1 MATIRVLRTAK
12 ATLSRTF
19 YLDEVAT
26 PATGSVSVSV
36 TRLDGTLVQG
46 PINAT
51 GPDAANAY
59 SFTFQGSDVVD
70 ELVLTWSA
78 TVGGDAVVLDS
89 DVIEVAGA
97 FYFGLAEAR
106 AIDSALANTT
116 KYPTALMVDARVAT
130 EDECELITGQAWV
143 PRFRREYV
151 SADQAGRLRLAKTM
165 IRAIRAITVNGVA
178 WSGSALTG
186 LGFSDTGMVYSD
198 SGSFLPPR
206 QQGRKN
212 VLVEYEHGHDRPTP
226 DILRGAKTRFKS
238 IALSG
243 KSALPDRAERL
254 VTVDAGTVF
263 LASPAVDK
271 VGIPEVD
278 AAYARAPSPRPGFG

>member
-36 TRLDGTLVQG
+36 TRLDGTLIQSGAAV
-46 PINAT
+46 
-51 GPDAANAY
+51 GPDASNAY
-59 SFTFQGSDVVD
+59 SFLFQGSDVLD

-78 TVGGDAVVLDS
+78 TVAGDAVVLDS
-89 DVIEVAGA
+89 DVIEVVGA
-97 FYFGLAEAR
+97 FFFGLAEGR
-106 AIDSALANTT
+106 AVDQALSNTT
-116 KYPTALMVDARVAT
+116 KYPTALLVDARVFT

-143 PRFRREYV
+143 PRFCREAL
-151 SADQAGRLRLAKTM
+151 SADNAGRLRLSNTM
-165 IRAIRAITVNGVA
+165 IRAVRAITVNGSI
-178 WSGSALTG
+178 WSGTALTG
-186 LGFSDTGMVYSD
+186 LGFSDTGIVYSD

-206 QQGRKN
+206 QLGRKN
-212 VLVEYEHGHDRPTP
+212 VVIEYEHGHDRPTP
-226 DILRGAKTRFKS
+226 DILRGAKQRFKS
-238 IALSG
+238 IALQG

>member
-1 MATIRVLRTAK
+1 VATIRVLRTAK

-19 YLDEVAT
+19 YLDEVGT
-26 PATGSVSVSV
+26 PATGAVSVSV
-36 TRLDGTLVQG
+36 TRLDGTIVQSVS
-46 PINAT
+46 AT
-51 GPDAANAY
+51 GPDAGNAY
-59 SFTFQGSDVVD
+59 SFTFQGSDVLD

-78 TVGGDAVVLDS
+78 TIGGDAVVLDS
-89 DVIEVAGA
+89 DVIEVAGG

-106 AIDSALANTT
+106 AIDSALANVT
-116 KYPTALMVDARVAT
+116 KYPTALLVDARVAT

-143 PRFRREYV
+143 PRFCRETL
-151 SADQAGRLRLAKTM
+151 SGDGSGRLRASHTM
-165 IRAIRAITVNGVA
+165 IRAVRAITVNGSA
-178 WSGSALTG
+178 WSGAAA
-186 LGFSDTGMVYSD
+186 LGFSDTGMIYSD
-198 SGSFLPPR
+198 SGSFAPSR
-206 QQGRKN
+206 MQGSRN
-212 VLVEYEHGHDRPTP
+212 VVVEYEHGHDRPRP
-226 DILRGAKTRFKS
+226 DILRGAKIRFKS

>member
-19 YLDEVAT
+19 YLDEAVT
-26 PATGSVSVSV
+26 PATGTVSVSV
-36 TRLDGTLVQG
+36 TRLDGAIVQVAS
-46 PINAT
+46 AT
-51 GPDAANAY
+51 GPDANSAY
-59 SFTFQGSDVVD
+59 SFTFQGSDVLD
-70 ELVLTWSA
+70 ELLLTWSA
-78 TVGGDAVVLDS
+78 TIGGDAVVLDS

-97 FYFGLAEAR
+97 FYFGLAEIR
-106 AIDSALANTT
+106 ASEAAFQNTT
-116 KYPTALMVDARVAT
+116 KYPTALMMDARTAT

-143 PRFRREYV
+143 PRFCRETL
-151 SADQAGRLRLAKTM
+151 SGDASGRLRASHTM
-165 IRAIRAITVNGVA
+165 IRAIRAITVNGSV
-178 WSGSALTG
+178 WSGFST
-186 LGFSDTGMVYSD
+186 LGFSDTGMIYTDSYSFAP
-198 SGSFLPPR
+198 SRMPGSR
-206 QQGRKN
+206 N
-212 VLVEYEHGHDRPTP
+212 VTVEYEHGHDRPRP
-226 DILRGAKTRFKS
+226 DVLRGAKIRFKS

>member
-36 TRLDGTLVQG
+36 TRLDGTIVQSTA
-46 PINAT
+46 AT
-51 GPDAANAY
+51 GPDASNAY
-59 SFTFQGSDVVD
+59 SFLWQGSDVLD
-70 ELVLTWSA
+70 ELLLTWSA
-78 TVGGDAVVLDS
+78 TVAGDAVVLDS
-89 DVIEVAGA
+89 DVIEVVGA

-106 AIDSALANTT
+106 AIDQTLANTT
-116 KYPTALMVDARVAT
+116 KYPTALLVDARVAT
-130 EDECELITGQAWV
+130 EDECEKITGQAWV
-143 PRFRREYV
+143 PRFRRETL
-151 SADQAGRLRLAKTM
+151 SADNAGRLRLSKTM
-165 IRAIRAITVNGVA
+165 IRTIRAITVNGSA
-178 WSGSALTG
+178 WSGSSLTG

-198 SGSFLPPR
+198 SASFLPAR
-206 QQGRKN
+206 QLGRKN
-212 VLVEYEHGHDRPTP
+212 VTIEYEHGHDRPTP
-226 DILRGAKTRFKS
+226 DILRGAKLRFKS

-278 AAYARAPSPRPGFG
+278 AAYAREPSPRPGFG